1 MNLLALTTLEQVG
14 MGLGILVALG
24 TLAGFIAA
32 AVWWASSMFHETK
45 AGRVA
50 TEQCVEV
57 LKDVKVEVRDV
68 QGRVMSLEE
77 WQRSVRA
84 REATHSTVIFGADEL
99 KGPKE

>member
-1 MNLLALTTLEQVG
+1 MNLLALTFLEQVG
-14 MGLGILVALG
+14 IGFGILVAISSL
-24 TLAGFIAA
+24 LAFVAG

-45 AGRVA
+45 ASRVA
-50 TEQCVEV
+50 NEQCVEV

-68 QGRVMSLEE
+68 QGRVVSLEE